1 MGGLVGDE
9 LQQHEAQAAM
19 AEHPSAAASAA
30 ASAVHALFAAVAS
43 TTAREAVLVFAARR
57 VAVVMM
63 VVAEVEM
70 SHDRCLL
77 DVYSTYFRYI

>member
-1 MGGLVGDE
+1 
-9 LQQHEAQAAM
+9 M

-43 TTAREAVLVFAARR
+43 TAAREAVLVFAARR
-57 VAVVMM
+57 VAVVRV

-77 DVYSTYFRYI
+77 DVYLTYFRYI